1 MIDSKILIYTITG
14 KAPKS
19 EIKEI
24 MYWLT
29 FKKKMTTFEVKKM
42 ISVITKNADYSPDKL
57 VAKTM
62 IEIEGWKARY
72 IFEILASGHIRNNE
86 VYDFLFTLYDYGL
99 SLEQIRR
106 LMWIARRNKEN
117 KAGLQAEQERFYK
130 DIEGMDD

>member
-1 MIDSKILIYTITG
+1 MVTRRWSIGGTGGTKNELNPCESKTLVAVRRWYSRWHRWWHNKKGYKNLIDSKILIYTITG

-62 IEIEGWKARY
+62 IEIEGWKARLWTPN
-72 IFEILASGHIRNNE
+72 IFLKS
-86 VYDFLFTLYDYGL
+86 
-99 SLEQIRR
+99 
-106 LMWIARRNKEN
+106 
-117 KAGLQAEQERFYK
+117 
-130 DIEGMDD
+130 

>member
-1 MIDSKILIYTITG
+1 VVTRRWSIGGTGGTKNELNPCESKALVAVRRWYSRWHRWWHNKKGYKKLIDSKILIYTITG

-62 IEIEGWKARY
+62 IEIEGWKARLWTPN
-72 IFEILASGHIRNNE
+72 IFLKS
-86 VYDFLFTLYDYGL
+86 
-99 SLEQIRR
+99 
-106 LMWIARRNKEN
+106 
-117 KAGLQAEQERFYK
+117 
-130 DIEGMDD
+130 

>member
-1 MIDSKILIYTITG
+1 MLTNRWLVVGIVEIKNKLNPCESKTLVTVRRWCSRWHRWWHNKKGYKKLIDSKILIYTITG

-19 EIKEI
+19 EIKDI

-62 IEIEGWKARY
+62 IEIEGWKARLWTPN
-72 IFEILASGHIRNNE
+72 IFLKS
-86 VYDFLFTLYDYGL
+86 
-99 SLEQIRR
+99 
-106 LMWIARRNKEN
+106 
-117 KAGLQAEQERFYK
+117 
-130 DIEGMDD
+130 

>member
-1 MIDSKILIYTITG
+1 MVAQQERTKKLIDSKILIYTITG

-62 IEIEGWKARY
+62 IEIEGWKARLWTPN
-72 IFEILASGHIRNNE
+72 IFLKS
-86 VYDFLFTLYDYGL
+86 
-99 SLEQIRR
+99 
-106 LMWIARRNKEN
+106 
-117 KAGLQAEQERFYK
+117 
-130 DIEGMDD
+130 

>member
-1 MIDSKILIYTITG
+1 MVTSRWLVVGTVGTKNKLNPCESKTLETVWRWCSRWNRWWHNKKGYKKLIDSKILIYTITG

-19 EIKEI
+19 EIKDI

-62 IEIEGWKARY
+62 IEIEGWKARLWTPN
-72 IFEILASGHIRNNE
+72 IFLKS
-86 VYDFLFTLYDYGL
+86 
-99 SLEQIRR
+99 
-106 LMWIARRNKEN
+106 
-117 KAGLQAEQERFYK
+117 
-130 DIEGMDD
+130 